1 MFVKKI
7 NTNFLLTFIYEMYL
21 MYRVTFLD
29 QVEEHF
35 NISKNLFSETGYNT
49 QFFIESPLL
58 LILGN
63 VLNIETLD
71 RYLIIT
77 YLFAQIFILLI
88 CFET

>member
-7 NTNFLLTFIYEMYL
+7 NTNFLFNYLFIQVL
-21 MYRVTFLD
+21 VHIVYRVTFLD

-35 NISKNLFSETGYNT
+35 NISKNLFSETGSLT

-71 RYLIIT
+71 RYLIIESMLGT
-77 YLFAQIFILLI
+77 P
-88 CFET
+88 TK